1 MSKTP
6 KTVNFC
12 SIPSKL
18 SIIQTWISRNWHFW
32 NFSRGKLYTWNLL
45 PRIRTR
51 RNSTPSWMRQGQ
63 HVSKPFV
70 SDRDVLFAEFCQFL
84 TEMIRPKKE
93 EIWRDDH
100 DPWWESVD
108 RITVLLT
115 HNNQAW
121 LIVIS
126 ACLLHIRYTSHL
138 GRFSDDWAPC
148 ETRRRSWGWW
158 PFLCSKK
165 GNQWTDRGGLF
176 MLRYFNVAGKYWIY
190 RWCSDVPIKS
200 FIYRRCSTATF
211 DYQRVIF
218 ALGMKPALNRNR
230 RAVGWLVKN

>member
-1 MSKTP
+1 
-6 KTVNFC
+6 
-12 SIPSKL
+12 
-18 SIIQTWISRNWHFW
+18 
-32 NFSRGKLYTWNLL
+32 
-45 PRIRTR
+45 
-51 RNSTPSWMRQGQ
+51 MRQGQ

-84 TEMIRPKKE
+84 TEMIWPKKE
-93 EIWRDDH
+93 EMIMIYH

-108 RITVLLT
+108 SLLT

-138 GRFSDDWAPC
+138 GRKRWLGTMWNAAKVMRLVGDHFFAQKRGASGPTEVVLSNAP
-148 ETRRRSWGWW
+148 
-158 PFLCSKK
+158 
-165 GNQWTDRGGLF
+165 
-176 MLRYFNVAGKYWIY
+176 YFNVAGKYWIY

-218 ALGMKPALNRNR
+218 SLGMKPALNRNK

>member
-1 MSKTP
+1 MFPVAGYQTVWPWYGESSPWVTSRPGRHCNKKKVALSIGGYDKTGIDMSKTP
-6 KTVNFC
+6 KTVFFF
-12 SIPSKL
+12 SIPSKW

-45 PRIRTR
+45 PHIRTR

-70 SDRDVLFAEFCQFL
+70 SDRDVLFSEFCRFL

-93 EIWRDDH
+93 EMIM
-100 DPWWESVD
+100 ESWSMMGIC
-108 RITVLLT
+108 RITVLLS

-138 GRFSDDWAPC
+138 GRKRWLGAMWNAAISLF
-148 ETRRRSWGWW
+148 
-158 PFLCSKK
+158 KK
-165 GNQWTDRGGLF
+165 GEPVDRQRL
-176 MLRYFNVAGKYWIY
+176 
-190 RWCSDVPIKS
+190 S
-200 FIYRRCSTATF
+200 FYAPVL
-211 DYQRVIF
+211 QR
-218 ALGMKPALNRNR
+218 
-230 RAVGWLVKN
+230 GWKILDL